1 VGTILL
7 YALAAAVYP
16 QLLAVVVII
25 LTRPDP
31 RRLLW
36 TCYLASLAMSVGSGL
51 AIFAA
56 FRDHET
62 VAGVSSQRLGPAA
75 YLVVGALAVL
85 LAAAMATSRGRAV
98 LARARPASRRSGTAD
113 RDARTT
119 DRDARATDA
128 SQPNAMRMR
137 ARAEHALSEGSLLI
151 AALVGVLLA
160 VPGPFDLLALG
171 HLARNGDTILAAL
184 GVLIVFAL
192 VKFLLIELP
201 IAGYVIDPDGT
212 AARVN
217 RFATWMKENK
227 LMATAAIVAIVGAV
241 LVVEGLSRLG

>member
-31 RRLLW
+31 RPLLW
-36 TCYLASLAMSVGSGL
+36 TCYLASVALSVGSGL
-51 AIFAA
+51 AIFAV
-56 FRDHET
+56 FRDRGT

-85 LAAAMATSRGRAV
+85 LAAAMSTARGRGALARVRPPRRGETRDRDERPTDGSPAASRGG
-98 LARARPASRRSGTAD
+98 ASR
-113 RDARTT
+113 
-119 DRDARATDA
+119 
-128 SQPNAMRMR
+128 MRV
-137 ARAEHALSEGSLLI
+137 RAEQALSEGSLLI
-151 AALVGVLLA
+151 AAVVGALLA

-171 HLARNGDTILAAL
+171 RLARDGDTVAGALA
-184 GVLIVFAL
+184 VLIVFAL

-212 AARVN
+212 AARVG
-217 RFATWMKENK
+217 RFAMWMKENK
-227 LMATAAIVAIVGAV
+227 LMATAAIVAVVGVV
-241 LVVEGLSRLG
+241 LVVKGLSALG

>member
-1 VGTILL
+1 VRTILL

-31 RRLLW
+31 RPLLW
-36 TCYLASLAMSVGSGL
+36 TCYLASLVVSVGSGL
-51 AIFAA
+51 AIFAV
-56 FRDHET
+56 FRDHDT

-85 LAAAMATSRGRAV
+85 LAAVMATPRGRGALVRVRPRMRRAGRADRDDKHPDAGPATSR
-98 LARARPASRRSGTAD
+98 PD
-113 RDARTT
+113 PM
-119 DRDARATDA
+119 
-128 SQPNAMRMR
+128 QMR
-137 ARAEHALSEGSLLI
+137 ARAEQALSEGSLLI
-151 AALVGVLLA
+151 AALVGALLA
-160 VPGPFDLLALG
+160 VPGPFDLLAVG
-171 HLARNGDTILAAL
+171 HLARDGNTVVAAL

-227 LMATAAIVAIVGAV
+227 LMATAAIVAVVGVV
-241 LVVEGLSRLG
+241 LVVKGLSALG